1 MRARRY
7 VIAAEGLFALAYVLW
22 AVLRAYQPDIFGTEK
37 FMDFGFMNAILK
49 SPTFPPNDMWL
60 SGNSINYYYFGY
72 VLMAALTGL
81 SGVSSQVDPTANVT
95 LFALTALGAFG
106 LVYNLIA
113 AQLPRE
119 GSAPVKKAARR
130 SREAMPAKYLLEP
143 RQLSKP
149 ARGRGSEK
157 RARAAAP
164 TRTWPVAVLDP
175 EEAEIAA
182 TVTSPVAPATARSRK
197 QRSRRSPTSPQDF
210 ESMEPR
216 RALPLSVPVCRTGSL
231 WWWRWAT

>member
-113 AQLPRE
+113 AQLQRE
-119 GSAPVKKAARR
+119 GSAPCRRRPGFQGGHAREAASANRGSSATCPR
-130 SREAMPAKYLLEP
+130 SR
-143 RQLSKP
+143 
-149 ARGRGSEK
+149 SEK
-157 RARAAAP
+157 RARP
-164 TRTWPVAVLDP
+164 LPLPGPGGWTVLDP
-175 EEAEIAA
+175 EEEIGRNGHIAGGASDGAVAKAA
-182 TVTSPVAPATARSRK
+182 IQAQPYEPAG
-197 QRSRRSPTSPQDF
+197 F
-210 ESMEPR
+210 ES
-216 RALPLSVPVCRTGSL
+216 
-231 WWWRWAT
+231 